1 MKKFLALMIAVVMTF
16 SMVAV
21 PVSAADIDVDLEKV
35 ETTLDETFAFAEKLA
50 KAIHKLV
57 GGILAVFDKECP
69 FCDKIHSRTP
79 CEDVPVIP
87 DDPCN
92 PDEPVN
98 PDEPGTPD
106 EPSEPEE
113 TVNTIAN
120 QGELSGA
127 TLAGGKYLVIENFE
141 AETCTIEKDVKVD
154 MDLQGHT
161 ISGAVIYNKGDI
173 TMEGGSIEAPNYG
186 IYNEG
191 NAILTDI
198 DMKAGSE
205 GYYAAV
211 SNPGSYTEYNNFDLA
226 SAGGGIGVLNS
237 KVVFNSGSVDVNS
250 TSTSARYNFY
260 VTGENAE
267 LTINDGNF
275 SISGNSGLKRA
286 YIYASAN
293 TTVIVN
299 GGTFGEASSRAGY
312 TAGILGDG
320 TVIIKGGTFGFNPS
334 TWVAEGY
341 EAVKDGS
348 VWNVVAVA

>member
-1 MKKFLALMIAVVMTF
+1 MKKFLALMIAVVIAF

-21 PVSAADIDVDLEKV
+21 PVNATETNVDIEKV
-35 ETTLDETFAFAEKLA
+35 ETTVNEAFTFAENLA
-50 KAIHKLV
+50 NAIHKLV
-57 GGILAVFDKECP
+57 GDILAVFDKECP
-69 FCDKIHSRTP
+69 FCDKIHDRTP
-79 CEDVPVIP
+79 AEDVPVT
-87 DDPCN
+87 

-98 PDEPGTPD
+98 PDEPNPE

-127 TLAGGKYLVIENFE
+127 TLAGGKYLVVETFE
-141 AETCTIEKDVKVD
+141 AESCTIEKDVKVD

-173 TMEGGSIEAPNYG
+173 TIKGGSIEAPNYG

-191 NAILTDI
+191 TAILTDI
-198 DMKAGSE
+198 DMKAGSASS
-205 GYYAAV
+205 YAAV
-211 SNPGSYTEYNNFDLA
+211 SNPDSYTEYNNFDLA

-250 TSTSARYNFY
+250 TTTSARYNFY

-275 SISGNSGLKRA
+275 SLSGKSGLKRA
-286 YIYASAN
+286 FIYADSG
-293 TTVIVN
+293 TTVIIN
-299 GGTFGEASSRAGY
+299 GGNFGPASTRAGY
-312 TAGILGDG
+312 TAGILGSG
-320 TVIIKGGTFGFNPS
+320 TVIIKGGTFGFNP
-334 TWVAEGY
+334 TNWVAEGFV
-341 EAVKDGS
+341 AVKDGS
-348 VWNVVAVA
+348 VWNVVAA